1 MENNLITAENLKQ
14 VIDHHFKGGKFL
26 YESYDHKQAEV
37 EFKLTDEFKSLL
49 NEDWGFRPESKI
61 DKHILP
67 EELRTKWAIL
77 KQGKLRSID
86 FNPHGEVRSIKLGNK
101 RPMNFYNYTAN
112 KIVLI

>member
-1 MENNLITAENLKQ
+1 
-14 VIDHHFKGGKFL
+14 
-26 YESYDHKQAEV
+26 
-37 EFKLTDEFKSLL
+37 
-49 NEDWGFRPESKI
+49 
-61 DKHILP
+61 LP